1 MGSGEWSVRCP
12 RPGAGL
18 RRTAI
23 HGPVDHRERSPRD
36 SIGDARGKAGHRA
49 CRWVPAATERPNR
62 RSAKLIAWIVLDLRK
77 VMALNIAQERADA
90 HRIELPRCNRVP
102 KTQNDP
108 RTAALA
114 QLENEGWRHR
124 GISRRNS
131 ERSTAPSRDADYRD
145 RTGRLVRRTG
155 LSRQIGSPVRRS
167 PRRIAIGARPRPGQR
182 GMWHVSGHGSREAFE
197 DYLRHA
203 SEPSDLELGK
213 DVTIAVADAA

>member
-1 MGSGEWSVRCP
+1 MDGREWSVRCP

-23 HGPVDHRERSPRD
+23 PGPVDHRERSPRD
-36 SIGDARGKAGHRA
+36 SIGDSRGQAGFGT
-49 CRWVPAATERPNR
+49 CRSVSAATDRPNR
-62 RSAKLIAWIVLDLRK
+62 RSAKLIAWLVLELRK
-77 VMALNIAQERADA
+77 VMALNIVQERADTPP
-90 HRIELPRCNRVP
+90 IELPRCNRVP

-114 QLENEGWRHR
+114 QLEDEGWRHR
-124 GISRRNS
+124 RISRKNS
-131 ERSTAPSRDADYRD
+131 ERSTAPSRDADCRD

-182 GMWHVSGHGSREAFE
+182 CMWHVSGHGSREAFE

-203 SEPSDLELGK
+203 YEASDLELGK